1 MQAVEGGGGSPIA
14 DNGSSG
20 APAEKESA
28 EELARLKAENEAL
41 KAKVDK
47 ANKRGKRGGFWRRF
61 TVWLLIILACIF
73 SVLGALS
80 IWVKTT
86 TLDTNTFVNT
96 VAPLVTNEKVAK
108 AVSDAAVQALFKQY
122 DVSGQI
128 KAGLTDLSQTVRQAA
143 PNLPHPD
150 IDLSVIATPITGGLQ
165 SFASTV
171 AQKILTSDAFYKVWT
186 DTLRLAHTATVNIV
200 TGKGNKVISSQGDTV
215 VLNLAPL
222 LDQVKAKLADAGLG
236 FLNKV
241 QVPANFG
248 QVKLFTSSQLGV
260 AKGMVHLL
268 EVLSWVLPLLAFI
281 FFVLAVIIAKDR
293 RRVLLREG
301 IGLAIAMLIVL
312 VVLRVAHNELLGLVK
327 KQENL
332 AAANV
337 IWTGLLSGLKQA
349 LWGLLALG
357 VVVSVGAGV
366 AGPSKWA
373 LWTREHV
380 GDFFK
385 NWRER
390 REGKKG
396 KTAFMAFMDQYAWWF
411 RVGGLV
417 VAVIFL
423 ATLPHVS
430 GLAVILTVVVL
441 LVYLAVIELLR

>member
-1 MQAVEGGGGSPIA
+1 MADDSASQTPEPEG
-14 DNGSSG
+14 
-20 APAEKESA
+20 SA
-28 EELARLKAENEAL
+28 KELARLKAENEAL

-47 ANKRGKRGGFWRRF
+47 ASKRDKRGGFWRRF
-61 TVWLLIILACIF
+61 TVWLLVILACVF

-96 VAPLVTNEKVAK
+96 VGPLVKNEQVAK
-108 AVSDAAVQALFKQY
+108 AVSNAAVQELFKQY

-128 KAGLTDLSQTVRQAA
+128 QAGLTDLSQTIRQAA

-150 IDLSVIATPITGGLQ
+150 INLAVIAAPITGGLQ

-186 DTLRLAHTATVNIV
+186 ETLRLSHTAAVNIV
-200 TGKGNKVISSQGDTV
+200 TGKGNKVITSQGDTI

-268 EVLSWVLPLLAFI
+268 ETLSWVLPLLAFI
-281 FFVLAVIIAKDR
+281 FFVLAVVIAKDR
-293 RRVLLREG
+293 RKVLLREG

-327 KQENL
+327 KQQNL

-337 IWTGLLSGLKQA
+337 IWTSMISGLRQA

-380 GDFFK
+380 GDFFS
-385 NWRER
+385 NWRKR

-423 ATLPHVS
+423 AVLPHVS

-441 LVYLAVIELLR
+441 LAYLAVIELLR

>member
-1 MQAVEGGGGSPIA
+1 MVDESKPHEDEQSP
-14 DNGSSG
+14 SV
-20 APAEKESA
+20 
-28 EELARLKAENEAL
+28 EELDRLKAENEAL
-41 KAKVDK
+41 KAKVAK
-47 ANKRGKRGGFWRRF
+47 SSKREKRGGFWRRF

-96 VAPLVTNEKVAK
+96 VAPLVKNKQVAK
-108 AVSDAAVQALFKQY
+108 AVSDTAVQELFKQY

-128 KAGLTDLSQTVRQAA
+128 KAGLTDLSQTIRQVA
-143 PNLPHPD
+143 PNLPHPN

-186 DTLRLAHTATVNIV
+186 ETLRLSHTAAVNII
-200 TGKGNKVISSQGDTV
+200 TGKGNKVITSQGDTV

-222 LDQVKAKLADAGLG
+222 LDQVKTKLADAGLG
-236 FLNKV
+236 FLKKV

-248 QVKLFTSSQLGV
+248 QVKLFTSSQLGA

-268 EVLSWVLPLLAFI
+268 ETLSWVLPLLAFI
-281 FFVLAVIIAKDR
+281 FFVLAVVIAKDR
-293 RRVLLREG
+293 RKVLLREG

-337 IWTGLLSGLKQA
+337 IWMSIISGLKQA
-349 LWGLLALG
+349 LWGLLTLG

-385 NWRER
+385 NWRAR

-396 KTAFMAFMDQYAWWF
+396 KTEFMAFMDKYAWWF
-411 RVGGLV
+411 RLGGLV

-430 GLAVILTVVVL
+430 GLAVIVTVIIL
-441 LVYLAVIELLR
+441 GIYMALVELLR